1 MRNRIMDL
9 QKGIGEEE
17 QAIESAK
24 QESEKTAKQIKKEQD
39 VETFLELL
47 RKGKSRKEAY
57 EAVGHDKSWG
67 SRVLTEL
74 KEKDPGRLKGTS
86 EEIKDE
92 VHAEPIENE
101 PPSQDTPQAA
111 QEPQTAPEPLQP
123 IKSTPE
129 EEKHVYVAN
138 AKPQKQSFSFRAE
151 QTKIENWKLYAE
163 TVGSS
168 DVGALWTAA
177 IDEYITNHKLTEEQQ
192 VIYDLKK
199 KIAEMQKKAEVN
211 CR

>member
-39 VETFLELL
+39 IETFLELL

-74 KEKDPGRLKGTS
+74 KENDPDRLKGTS
-86 EEIKDE
+86 EEIKE
-92 VHAEPIENE
+92 EILAESIENQL
-101 PPSQDTPQAA
+101 PSQDIPQAT
-111 QEPQTAPEPLQP
+111 QKLQTAPEPLQP
-123 IKSTPE
+123 MKSTPE
-129 EEKHVYVAN
+129 EEKHVYMAN
-138 AKPQKQSFSFRAE
+138 TKPQKQSFSFRAE

-163 TVGSS
+163 TIGAG
-168 DVGALWTAA
+168 DIGALWTAA

-199 KIAEMQKKAEVN
+199 KIVEMQRKQK
-211 CR
+211 

>member
-24 QESEKTAKQIKKEQD
+24 QEFEKTAKQSKKEQD
-39 VETFLELL
+39 IETFLDLL

-57 EAVGHDKSWG
+57 ELLGHDKSWA
-67 SRVLTEL
+67 SRVITEL
-74 KEKDPGRLKGTS
+74 KEKDPDRLKGTS
-86 EEIKDE
+86 EEIKE
-92 VHAEPIENE
+92 ETTTKQIEKE
-101 PPSQDTPQAA
+101 PPAQDAPQTT
-111 QEPQTAPEPLQP
+111 QEPQAIPEPSQP
-123 IKSTPE
+123 IKSTFK
-129 EEKHVYVAN
+129 EEKHVYGAN
-138 AKPQKQSFSFRAE
+138 TKPQKQSFSFRAE

-163 TVGSS
+163 TVGTG

-177 IDEYITNHKLTEEQQ
+177 IDEYIANHKLTEEQQ

-199 KIAEMQKKAEVN
+199 KIAEMQK
-211 CR
+211 

>member
-47 RKGKSRKEAY
+47 RNGKSRKEAY
-57 EAVGHDKSWG
+57 ETVGHDKSWG

-74 KEKDPGRLKGTS
+74 KEKDPDRLKGTS

-92 VHAEPIENE
+92 VHAEPIEYE

-111 QEPQTAPEPLQP
+111 QEPHTPSEPLQP
-123 IKSTPE
+123 MKSTPE
-129 EEKHVYVAN
+129 EEKRVYAPN
-138 AKPQKQSFSFRAE
+138 TKPQKQSFSFRAE
-151 QTKIENWKLYAE
+151 QVKIENWKLYAE
-163 TVGSS
+163 TVGAG
-168 DVGALWTAA
+168 DVGALWSTA
-177 IDEYITNHKLTEEQQ
+177 IDEYISNHKLTEEQQ

-199 KIAEMQKKAEVN
+199 KIAEMQKKQK
-211 CR
+211 